1 LIGWESGDRA
11 MPNQFGCRNGGSN
24 ANRAQHGLQISGAG
38 ALASVRIAKQHGI
51 RNSEEIVLATGKK
64 TAWLTVKRS
73 LITIYNDVYD
83 EHLFVFAAGLS
94 YYFVLS
100 LFPLLV
106 SMALLLGYVPIPHLF
121 EGLLSLMARLVPGD
135 GMSLVRNILS
145 DVSHEHKHFLTLGL
159 VFTIWT
165 VSSGF
170 AAIIDGLDLV
180 YRVHETRPVWKT
192 RPIAL
197 GLTLLAGSLLVVGV
211 GLMVEG
217 TYLGTWFTGEFDL
230 SPAILAV
237 WRYLRWGIAAAFAVL
252 ALELIYHFGPN
263 VKQRFRD
270 SLTGAIVAVAAWI
283 GLSYLLGIYFR
294 HFESLDKTYGP
305 LGAAIGLYVWFYLS
319 GFAIL
324 LGGEI
329 NFLLGEL
336 RHHGI
341 RQSSK
346 PAYAEIDNL
355 NSAA

>member
-1 LIGWESGDRA
+1 
-11 MPNQFGCRNGGSN
+11 
-24 ANRAQHGLQISGAG
+24 
-38 ALASVRIAKQHGI
+38 
-51 RNSEEIVLATGKK
+51 VLKVAVKAVWFT
-64 TAWLTVKRS
+64 TKRS
-73 LITIYNDVYD
+73 LIIIYNDVYD
-83 EHLFVFAAGLS
+83 EHLLVFAAGLS

-100 LFPLLV
+100 LFPMLV
-106 SMALLLGYVPIPHLF
+106 SMALILGYVPIPHLF

-135 GMSLVRNILS
+135 GMSLVRDIVS
-145 DVSHEHKHFLTLGL
+145 DVSHQHRHVLTLGL
-159 VFTIWT
+159 VFTLWT
-165 VSSGF
+165 ASSGF

-180 YRVHETRPVWKT
+180 YRVRETRPVWKT
-192 RPIAL
+192 RPLAL
-197 GLTLLAGSLLVVGV
+197 GLTLLAGSLLVVAV

-217 TYLGTWFTGEFDL
+217 TYLGTWFTGKFNL
-230 SPAILAV
+230 SPAVLAA
-237 WRYLRWGIAAAFAVL
+237 WRNLRWGIAAAFAVL
-252 ALELIYHFGPN
+252 ALELLYHFGPN

-283 GLSYLLGIYFR
+283 GLSYVLGIYFR

-336 RHHGI
+336 RQQRT
-341 RQSSK
+341 RQSSQ
-346 PAYAEIDNL
+346 PAYVEMNSL

>member
-1 LIGWESGDRA
+1 
-11 MPNQFGCRNGGSN
+11 
-24 ANRAQHGLQISGAG
+24 
-38 ALASVRIAKQHGI
+38 
-51 RNSEEIVLATGKK
+51 VLAVGGK
-64 TAWLTVKRS
+64 AASLTIKRS

-106 SMALLLGYVPIPHLF
+106 SMASLLGYVPIPHLF

-135 GMSLVRNILS
+135 GMSLVRNIVS
-145 DVSHEHKHFLTLGL
+145 DVTGHKHVHFLTLGL

-165 VSSGF
+165 ASSGF

-180 YRVHETRPVWKT
+180 YRVRETRSVWKT

-197 GLTLLAGSLLVVGV
+197 GLTLLAGSLLLVAV

-217 TYLGTWFTGEFDL
+217 TYLGTWVTGRFGL
-230 SPAILAV
+230 NPAILAA
-237 WRYLRWGIAAAFAVL
+237 WRYLRWGVAIAFAVL
-252 ALELIYHFGPN
+252 AIELLYHFGPD

-270 SLTGAIVAVAAWI
+270 SLAGAIVAVMLWI
-283 GLSYLLGIYFR
+283 GLSYLLGSYFR
-294 HFESLDKTYGP
+294 HFDNLDKTYGP
-305 LGAAIGLYVWFYLS
+305 LGAAIGLYVWFYFS

-336 RHHGI
+336 RDY
-341 RQSSK
+341 RTPQSSTL
-346 PAYAEIDNL
+346 ARTEINDL
-355 NSAA
+355 NDAA